1 MSMPLLLTP
10 VGVDYE
16 MLDSGHGRK
25 LERLG
30 GVVSNRPEP
39 QAVWTPKLPESEWK
53 KAVAVFAPKAND
65 EDGDSGNWE
74 VARGVPERWEVAYA
88 GTRTQ
93 GHKAQGLRFYGRLT
107 PFRHLGCFPDQSPQW
122 AWLEEVCKPGMKV
135 LNLFGYTGVASMVAA
150 AAGAEVTHV
159 DASKK
164 AIGFGRENLEL
175 SGMADAKIRWMLD
188 DCFAFVAREVR
199 RGNTYDVIL
208 MDPPKY
214 GRGPDGER
222 WEFFGGMPEFLE
234 NIAKLT
240 KPTGH
245 VWLTAYALRVSSV
258 ALGTMLAETMP
269 QGRTEIGEFVSVDQ
283 FGRRFTNSMWA
294 RWVGEERGTR

>member
-1 MSMPLLLTP
+1 MTVKASLNAPLLLEPTQ
-10 VGVDYE
+10 VDYVL
-16 MLDSGHGRK
+16 LDSGHGRK

-39 QAVWTPKLPESEWK
+39 QAVWAPKLPESEWK

-74 VARGVPERWEVAYA
+74 VAKGVPDAWDVSY
-88 GTRTQ
+88 G
-93 GHKAQGLRFYGRLT
+93 KLIFKGRLT

-122 AWLEEVCKPGMKV
+122 AWLEQTIKPGMKV

-164 AIGFGRENLEL
+164 AIGYGRENLEL
-175 SGMADAKIRWMLD
+175 NGMKDAKIRWMLD

-199 RGNTYDVIL
+199 RGNSYDIII

-222 WEFFGGMPEFLE
+222 WDFFGGMPEFLE

-240 KPTGH
+240 KPQGH

-269 QGRTEIGEFVSVDQ
+269 KGTTEIGEFVSVDN

-294 RWVGEERGTR
+294 RWNGRA

>member
-1 MSMPLLLTP
+1 MSNALSSPTLMVPQ
-10 VGVDYE
+10 GVDYE
-16 MLDSGHGRK
+16 LLDSGYGRK

-30 GVVSNRPEP
+30 GVVSDRPEP
-39 QAVWTPKLPESEWK
+39 QAVWAKKLPDTEWK
-53 KAVAVFAPKAND
+53 KAVAVFAPKAGD
-65 EDGDSGNWE
+65 EDGDGGNWD
-74 VARGVPERWEVAYA
+74 VDDSVPERWEVKYN
-88 GTRTQ
+88 
-93 GHKAQGLRFYGRLT
+93 KLRFYGRLT

-122 AWLEEVCKPGMKV
+122 GWLEDTVKPGMKV

-150 AAGAEVTHV
+150 KAGAEVVHV

-199 RGNTYDVIL
+199 RGNTYDIII

-222 WEFFGGMPEFLE
+222 WEFFGGMPDFLE
-234 NIAKLT
+234 AIAKLA
-240 KPTGH
+240 KPDGH

-258 ALGTMLAETMP
+258 ALGTMLTESMP
-269 QGRTEIGEFVSVDQ
+269 KGRVEIGEFVSRDA
-283 FGRRFTNSMWA
+283 FGRSFTNSMWA
-294 RWVGEERGTR
+294 KWSGA

>member
-1 MSMPLLLTP
+1 MTRKMTPSPTLLVP
-10 VGVDYE
+10 QGVDYA

-25 LERLG
+25 LEKLG
-30 GVVSNRPEP
+30 DVISDRPEP
-39 QAVWTPKLPESEWK
+39 QAFWAPKLPESEWA

-65 EDGDSGNWE
+65 EDGDSGNWD
-74 VARGVPERWEVAYA
+74 VKSGVPEKWEVGYGKLA
-88 GTRTQ
+88 
-93 GHKAQGLRFYGRLT
+93 FYGRLT

-122 AWLEEVCKPGMKV
+122 GWLEDVIKPGMKV
-135 LNLFGYTGVASMVAA
+135 LNLFGYTGVASQVAA
-150 AAGAEVTHV
+150 YAGAEVVHV

-199 RGNTYDVIL
+199 RGNTYDIIL

-214 GRGPDGER
+214 GRGPDGEK
-222 WEFFGGMPEFLE
+222 WEFFSGMPEFLA

-258 ALGTMLAETMP
+258 ALGTMLRETMP
-269 QGRTEIGEFVSVDQ
+269 QGEVTIGEFVSEDQ
-283 FGRRFTNSMWA
+283 FGRSFTNSMWA
-294 RWVGEERGTR
+294 RWSGQ

>member
-1 MSMPLLLTP
+1 MSVRAPCPVLLTP

-39 QAVWTPKLPESEWK
+39 QAVWAPKLPQSEWD
-53 KAVAVFAPKAND
+53 KAVAVFAPKAGD
-65 EDGDSGNWE
+65 EDGDGGNWE
-74 VARGVPERWEVAYA
+74 VKPGAPEAWDVTY
-88 GTRTQ
+88 G
-93 GHKAQGLRFYGRLT
+93 KLMFKGRLT

-122 AWLEEVCKPGMKV
+122 AWLEETVRPGMKV

-150 AAGAEVTHV
+150 AAGAEVVHV

-164 AIGFGRENLEL
+164 AIGFGRENCEL
-175 SGMADAKIRWMLD
+175 AGMKDAKIRWMLD

-199 RGNTYDVIL
+199 RGNTYDVIIL
-208 MDPPKY
+208 DPPKY

-222 WEFFGGMPEFLE
+222 WEFFSGMPEFLE

-240 KPTGH
+240 KPAGH
-245 VWLTAYALRVSSV
+245 VWLTAYALRISSV
-258 ALGTMLAETMP
+258 ALGTMLAESMP
-269 QGRTEIGEFVSVDQ
+269 KGDVEIGEFVSEDA

-294 RWVGEERGTR
+294 RWKGK